1 MAYVLGSILTPAE
14 LRENEQSITREVF
27 AVMRPN
33 FAAGIPETAEVQRE
47 SYTRTGVIGQQFS
60 AVVGRGLLGPIPAL
74 AREVINPAAVA
85 PMATP
90 AAILKTFRRVVSS
103 TANSLVISLF
113 SILVSLRS

>member
-1 MAYVLGSILTPAE
+1 
-14 LRENEQSITREVF
+14 
-27 AVMRPN
+27 MRPN